1 MKYRALGKTGI
12 SVSEVSFGAWALGES
27 WWGQQSDA
35 ESLQALH
42 RAADLGV
49 TLIDTAAVYGD
60 GKSEKLIAQFLKAR
74 PELRDKMVVA
84 TKTPPNPALDHWR
97 PLPWDKP
104 ETAFSEAYIRE
115 NVEQRLRFLDTDC
128 IDILQ
133 LHTWGRAW
141 NRNPTPLL
149 ACQKLKKEG
158 KIRCIGISTPEHD
171 QNSVIAPMQQGLVDV
186 IQVIYNIF
194 EQEPAAELLPVAQ
207 ENGVG
212 IIVRVAFDEGSLTG
226 KFTAKTTWPEGDFR
240 SEYFKGPRLE
250 RTVNRVDLIKN
261 DLVGSNLTMPQAAL
275 KYVLSHPAV
284 STVIPGIRNV
294 AQAEANCAVSELPDM
309 PKTLQEKLQGHYWHR
324 SVWYPGNW

>member
-1 MKYRALGKTGI
+1 MKYRALGQSGL

-27 WWGQQSDA
+27 WWGEQSDDA
-35 ESLQALH
+35 SLKALH

-60 GKSEKLIAQFLKAR
+60 GKSERLIAQFLQDR
-74 PELRDKMVVA
+74 PELKHKVLVA
-84 TKTPPNPALDHWR
+84 TKTPPNPKLDHWR
-97 PLPWDKP
+97 PLPWDEP
-104 ETAFSEAYIRE
+104 ESVYSEDYVRK
-115 NVEQRLRFLDTDC
+115 NVEQRLRLLKTDC

-149 ACQKLKKEG
+149 ACQKLKQEG
-158 KIRCIGISTPEHD
+158 KIRLVGISTPEQD
-171 QNSVIAPMQQGLVDV
+171 QNSVIGPMQQGLVDV

-207 ENGVG
+207 EKGIG

-250 RTVNRVDLIKN
+250 RTVNRVESIKKDLE
-261 DLVGSNLTMPQAAL
+261 GSGYSMPQAAL
-275 KYVLSHPAV
+275 KYVLAHPAV

-294 AQAEANCAVSELPDM
+294 SQADANCAVSDLAEM
-309 PKTLQEKLQGHYWHR
+309 PASLLEKLRKHYWHR
-324 SVWYPGNW
+324 GVWYPGNW